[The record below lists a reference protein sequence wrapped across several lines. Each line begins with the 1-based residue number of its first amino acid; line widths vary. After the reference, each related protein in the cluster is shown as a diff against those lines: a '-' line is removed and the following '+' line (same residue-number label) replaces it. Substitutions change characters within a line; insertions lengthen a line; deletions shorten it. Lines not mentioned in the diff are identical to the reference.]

1 MRFFNNLSTRTK
13 LILGFGLL
21 WLILAIVI
29 VIADLVII
37 DVTNSEKEL
46 NKVHLH
52 SVLMTEKLRFVMDQQ
67 RVSILQLLLTE
78 DKAKQDSLIKGIK
91 GRAGLSSILVDS
103 LRLLNSESDF
113 LLKLSKIDSIRDN
126 YRKTRE
132 IQIGLVEKGEIKQAR
147 DLGLGIQELRF
158 DTISKI
164 ISDLSK
170 DTQKAMDDQV
180 ARDKEE
186 SQDSRYLF
194 IIMAAVG
201 LLGGILLVMLMNIAI
216 VVPLNKLSILAEKI
230 SGRNDLNADIPVQNR
245 KDEIGRLGKAFKQ
258 MLENLR
264 GSTTDISQ
272 LEETVNHRTHELSSI
287 LKEVKDTVNVLAAT
301 SSEILAASTQ
311 VATGAVQTAASI
323 TETSTTVEEVRQAAQ
338 LSSQKAAE
346 VSENAHHV
354 VQISQ
359 DGQKAVDETVH
370 GMDHIRQ
377 QMELIAQA
385 IIKLSEQSQS
395 IGGIIASVSDV
406 ADQSNLLA
414 VNAAIE
420 AAKAGE
426 QGKGFAV
433 VAQEIKSLAEQ
444 SKKATNQVR
453 TILFDV
459 QKATSAAVMAAEQ
472 GNKAVEAGV
481 KQSIQAGE
489 AINILA
495 VSTQEAA
502 NVATQIV
509 ASSKQQLIGMD
520 QIGVAIRTINQA
532 GGENAASMKQVKQS
546 AQDLNELG
554 LKLKALVA
562 NSKF

>member
-21 WLILAIVI
+21 WLLLAIVI
-29 VIADLVII
+29 VIANFVII

-46 NKVHLH
+46 NTVHLR
-52 SVLMTEKLRFVMDQQ
+52 SVLMTEKLRFVMNQQ

-78 DKAKQDSLIKGIK
+78 DKTKQDSLITRIK
-91 GRAGLSSILVDS
+91 GKAGASSILVDS
-103 LRLLNSESDF
+103 LRLMNSESDY
-113 LLKLSKIDSIRDN
+113 LLKLSEIDSIREM

-132 IQIGLVEKGEIKQAR
+132 IQIALMEKGEIKQAR

-158 DTISKI
+158 ETISKI
-164 ISDLSK
+164 IFDLSEE
-170 DTQKAMDDQV
+170 TQKAMDKQV
-180 ARDKEE
+180 ERDKEQ
-186 SQDSRYLF
+186 SQVSRYLF

-201 LLGGILLVMLMNIAI
+201 LIGGILLVVLLNISI
-216 VVPLNKLSILAEKI
+216 VLPLNKLSILAEKI
-230 SGRNDLNADIPVQNR
+230 SGRNDLSVDIPVQSR
-245 KDEIGRLGKAFKQ
+245 KDEIGRLGKAFKR

-264 GSTTDISQ
+264 GSTA
-272 LEETVNHRTHELSSI
+272 ELTS
-287 LKEVKDTVNVLAAT
+287 LLFEVKDTVNVLAAS

-311 VATGAVQTAASI
+311 VATGAVQTSVSI

-338 LSSQKAAE
+338 LSSQKAME

-354 VQISQ
+354 SQISQ
-359 DGQKAVDETVH
+359 DGQNAVEETIH
-370 GMDHIRQ
+370 GMDHVRQ
-377 QMELIAQA
+377 QMELIAQT
-385 IIKLSEQSQS
+385 IIRLSEQSQS
-395 IGGIIASVSDV
+395 IGGIIASVNDV

-444 SKKATNQVR
+444 SKKATSQVR

-472 GNKAVEAGV
+472 GSKAVEAGV
-481 KQSIQAGE
+481 KQSVHTRE
-489 AINILA
+489 AIKVLTD
-495 VSTQEAA
+495 STRDAA
-502 NVATQIV
+502 NVATQIL

-520 QIGVAIRTINQA
+520 QIGVAIKTINQA
-532 GGENAASMKQVKQS
+532 GNENAASMKQVKQS

-554 LKLKALVA
+554 IKLKMLVEK
-562 NSKF
+562 SVL